1 MTYIH
6 VTLYTY
12 LRIYTYVYIRIYI
25 HTTLFRETQT
35 TERTR
40 RTKRQSAHDARTSL
54 LRKANAC
61 IGESVRRLV
70 PGRTLT
76 CTQTRAPGDVHTHIT
91 LTHLPRPSLW
101 VLETAPKNT
110 RAV

>member
-1 MTYIH
+1 M
-6 VTLYTY
+6 
-12 LRIYTYVYIRIYI
+12 RR
-25 HTTLFRETQT
+25 FS
-35 TERTR
+35 ERR
-40 RTKRQSAHDARTSL
+40 KRQSAHDARSDKAHTTHEASL